1 MDDRTTTSPMTPPS
15 EDAPRPSL
23 KRLGGAAVGLF
34 QSHLELLGIE
44 LQEEKSRTFQLFI
57 FSGLSLIFGLMIII
71 GISAAVLVAC
81 WDDYRL
87 HAIVGLCLLYGLG
100 LIASVLRAIYLVKRG
115 GAPFHAT
122 LDELARNR
130 ERLLP

>member
-1 MDDRTTTSPMTPPS
+1 MDDQTTTPTAVPPS
-15 EDAPRPSL
+15 REAPRPSL

-44 LQEEKSRTFQLFI
+44 LQEEKSRSFQLFI
-57 FSGLSLIFGLMIII
+57 FSGLSLIFGLLIII
-71 GISAAVLVAC
+71 GISAAILVAC
-81 WDDYRL
+81 WEEYRL
-87 HAIVGLCLLYGLG
+87 TAVLGLCLLYGLG
-100 LIASVLRAIYLVKRG
+100 LLACVFRAVQLVRQG

-122 LDELARNR
+122 LEELARNR

>member
-1 MDDRTTTSPMTPPS
+1 MDDEITAQRPVPPS
-15 EDAPRPSL
+15 QEAPRPSL

-57 FSGLSLIFGLMIII
+57 FSGLSLIFGLLVII
-71 GISAAVLVAC
+71 GASAAILVAC
-81 WDDYRL
+81 WDEYRL
-87 HAIVGLCLLYGLG
+87 SAVLGLCLLYGLG
-100 LIASVLRAIYLVKRG
+100 LLACVFRAIQLVRRG
-115 GAPFHAT
+115 EAPFHAT
-122 LDELARNR
+122 LEELARNR